1 METPELFDA
10 ILADLSRTL
19 RQVDATQVERLK
31 AAILSADRV
40 FIVGKGRSGLQM
52 KAFAMRLMH
61 LGLTV
66 HVVDDVTTPALSRN
80 DLLLVGSSSGRT
92 ASLLRHV
99 DTAQEIGTS
108 IATLTGNLES
118 PIAAAAKILVH
129 IPASNFKA
137 GAQSGEDTVL
147 VMGSLFEQC
156 LGLVCDLLIIRLKHA
171 LQVDESAMNA
181 RHANL
186 E

>member
-1 METPELFDA
+1 METPELFEA

-19 RQVDATQVERLK
+19 RQVDARQVEHLK
-31 AAILSADRV
+31 EAILSADRV
-40 FIVGKGRSGLQM
+40 FIAGKGRSGLQM

-66 HVVDDVTTPALSRN
+66 HVVDDVTTPSIAAA
-80 DLLLVGSSSGRT
+80 DLLLIGSSSGRT

-99 DTAQEIGTS
+99 DTAKETGTS
-108 IATLTGNLES
+108 IATFTGNLES
-118 PIAAAAKILVH
+118 PIAAAAQTLVH

-137 GAQSGEDTVL
+137 GAESGEESVL
-147 VMGSLFEQC
+147 VMGSLFEHC
-156 LGLVCDLLIIRLKHA
+156 LGLVCDLLVIRLKQA
-171 LQVDESAMNA
+171 LGVDESAMNA

>member
-1 METPELFDA
+1 MESPELFEA

-19 RQVDATQVERLK
+19 RQVDAAQLEDLK
-31 AAILSADRV
+31 EAILSADRV
-40 FIVGKGRSGLQM
+40 FIAGRGRSGLQM

-66 HVVDDVTTPALSRN
+66 HVLDDVTTPAIARK

-99 DTAQEIGTS
+99 HTAGQVGAS

-118 PIAAAAKILVH
+118 PIAAAAKTLVH
-129 IPASNFKA
+129 IPATNFKA
-137 GAQSGEDTVL
+137 GAKSGQDSVL
-147 VMGSLFEQC
+147 VMGSLFEHC
-156 LGLVCDLLIIRLKHA
+156 LGLVCDLLIIRLKDR